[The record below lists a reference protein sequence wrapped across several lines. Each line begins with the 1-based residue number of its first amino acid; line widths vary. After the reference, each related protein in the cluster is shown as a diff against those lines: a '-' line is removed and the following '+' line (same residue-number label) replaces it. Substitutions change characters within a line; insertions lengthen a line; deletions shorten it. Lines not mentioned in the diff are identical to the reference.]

1 MKPYNPLP
9 HAALGLY
16 GFCMCTVWSW
26 QIFKYP
32 HEIVVSTP
40 KYPHEIVVNTPKWAH
55 EIVVNTL
62 K

>member
-16 GFCMCTVWSW
+16 VFLHVYGIELAS
-26 QIFKYP
+26 FKYS
-32 HEIVVSTP
+32 HEIVV
-40 KYPHEIVVNTPKWAH
+40 A
-55 EIVVNTL
+55 TL